1 MHGPAPRD
9 FYDRQYHFGEDVD
22 RPNPDR
28 LWRALREL
36 APLSG
41 ATFLDI
47 GCGVGWA
54 TRLVAA
60 RGHVAQAVGLD
71 FSRTA
76 LQLAAQAT
84 DAQATDAH
92 ATDAPATAATGT
104 PATGTPATG
113 TPATGAPA
121 TLAAPV
127 SWVCGD
133 GTRLPFAD
141 GSFDRAFSFG
151 SMEHFPD
158 VAAGFTELARVLRP
172 GAVAVSVVPNFY
184 VRTAQPIEH
193 RDTARGWRRII
204 EGTGLRVVRVRADPG
219 PALFKNRRPARIALR
234 IALRMLGAI
243 PALRYQFIFVMRKP

>member
-1 MHGPAPRD
+1 
-9 FYDRQYHFGEDVD
+9 
-22 RPNPDR
+22 
-28 LWRALREL
+28 
-36 APLSG
+36 
-41 ATFLDI
+41 
-47 GCGVGWA
+47 VGWA
-54 TRLVAA
+54 TRLAAA
-60 RGHVAQAVGLD
+60 RGQVAQAVGLD

-76 LQLAAQAT
+76 LQLAAQGMG
-84 DAQATDAH
+84 
-92 ATDAPATAATGT
+92 APAMGARPRDTQ
-104 PATGTPATG
+104 
-113 TPATGAPA
+113 ATGALPTSVTVA
-121 TLAAPV
+121 AANTASAFDIGAAAPV

-158 VAAGFTELARVLRP
+158 VATGFSELARVLRS

-204 EGTGLRVVRVRADPG
+204 ERAGLRVIKVGADSG

-234 IALRMLGAI
+234 IGLRLLGAI

>member
-36 APLSG
+36 APLRG
-41 ATFLDI
+41 ATLLDI

-54 TRLVAA
+54 TRLAA
-60 RGHVAQAVGLD
+60 GRGQVAQAVGLD

-76 LQLAAQAT
+76 LQLAAQGM
-84 DAQATDAH
+84 DAQAMG
-92 ATDAPATAATGT
+92 APPTRALPTSASVAAAGMAAS
-104 PATGTPATG
+104 PD
-113 TPATGAPA
+113 TGA
-121 TLAAPV
+121 AAPV

-158 VAAGFTELARVLRP
+158 VAAGFSELARVLRS

-204 EGTGLRVVRVRADPG
+204 ESAGLHVVRVAADPG

-234 IALRMLGAI
+234 IGLRVLGAI
-243 PALRYQFIFVMRKP
+243 PAFRYQFIFVMRKP